1 MKFSHWRQVQ
11 GRPIDLLFVGAI
23 VLSLLLAIGALSGGL
38 ERRDSL
44 LTQGAARKIDEA
56 KIRKQ
61 ISEGDLSAHKAMF
74 YKKVPE

>member
-1 MKFSHWRQVQ
+1 MNFSHWRQVQ
-11 GRPIDLLFVGAI
+11 GRPIDLFFVGAI

-38 ERRDSL
+38 ERRDAL

-61 ISEGDLSAHKAMF
+61 ISEGELSAHKAMF

>member
-1 MKFSHWRQVQ
+1 MSFSHWRQIRE
-11 GRPIDLLFVGAI
+11 RPIDLLFVGAI

-44 LTQGAARKIDEA
+44 LTQSAARKIDEV
-56 KIRKQ
+56 KVRKQ

>member
-44 LTQGAARKIDEA
+44 LTQSAARKIDEA

>member
-1 MKFSHWRQVQ
+1 MNFSHWRQIQ
-11 GRPIDLLFVGAI
+11 ERPIDLLFVGAI

-44 LTQGAARKIDEA
+44 LTQSAARKIDEA

-74 YKKVPE
+74 YKKVTE

>member
-1 MKFSHWRQVQ
+1 MSFSHWRQIRE
-11 GRPIDLLFVGAI
+11 RPIDLLFVGAI

-44 LTQGAARKIDEA
+44 LTQSAARKIDEV
-56 KIRKQ
+56 KVRKQ

-74 YKKVPE
+74 YKKLAE